1 MDLETL
7 GESVG
12 VDDKDE
18 DAVEEVLAVWDGEE
32 VLEGDSKDEGV
43 DVNVGGWMVPVGLL
57 PPLELSVPF
66 PAPNDDVPDP
76 VLIPSPYGLPDTH
89 MVALA
94 FPRDTDRWED
104 WLGGADAVAG
114 RLALAE
120 EDGQA
125 LTLPVL
131 NRPSEADIDTD
142 SVGVSLPPS
151 PRALLPPSVKEELGE
166 SVCVLVP
173 LPLEV
178 LASTVRVGDKVTV
191 FEEVGDR
198 VEDLDRVA
206 VEEEVCVGVADTATT
221 TAKFV
226 RAEGSVS
233 TGATATTNA
242 PTVAASMLRPSP

>member
-7 GESVG
+7 KESVV

-18 DAVEEVLAVWDGEE
+18 DAVEEALAVWDGEE
-32 VLEGDSKDEGV
+32 VLEEDSEDESVG
-43 DVNVGGWMVPVGLL
+43 VNVGGWMVPVGLP
-57 PPLELSVPF
+57 PPLELTVPF

-76 VLIPSPYGLPDTH
+76 VLIPPPYGLPDTH

-94 FPRDTDRWED
+94 FPRDTDRRED

-142 SVGVSLPPS
+142 SLGVSLPPS
-151 PRALLPPSVKEELGE
+151 PRALPPSVKEELGE

-178 LASTVRVGDKVTV
+178 LACTVRVGDKVAV

-206 VEEEVCVGVADTATT
+206 VEEEV
-221 TAKFV
+221 
-226 RAEGSVS
+226 
-233 TGATATTNA
+233 
-242 PTVAASMLRPSP
+242 